1 MPDSRGRESA
11 YVRAG
16 LGPRERF
23 RAMNREPSV
32 MARPLLKCGH
42 RGDRRMRR
50 ASEFY
55 PDVWFPGG
63 WVSDGFRRMAVDAH
77 QAQAR
82 AAVCIEFLNSPSGR
96 NSCPKAPDALSVP
109 SILFS
114 LLMTCFVEIASILV
128 WYLVL
133 GLDARY

>member
-32 MARPLLKCGH
+32 MARPLLKRGR

-50 ASEFY
+50 AS
-55 PDVWFPGG
+55 DVTPMFGFPA
-63 WVSDGFRRMAVDAH
+63 DGFQTDFDGWQWMRIRRRREPPYA
-77 QAQAR
+77 
-82 AAVCIEFLNSPSGR
+82 LN
-96 NSCPKAPDALSVP
+96 
-109 SILFS
+109 F
-114 LLMTCFVEIASILV
+114 
-128 WYLVL
+128 
-133 GLDARY
+133 